1 MFLNTFLILFLCFN
15 MFLTLY
21 DAKNE
26 GGSSKRLIL
35 LMFGILGPVRDSD
48 PSNRGGGLQ
57 FEVPKFLKN
66 HDLTR
71 LVLR

>member
-1 MFLNTFLILFLCFN
+1 MFLNTFLILFLCFI

-35 LMFGILGPVRDSD
+35 LIFGVLGPVRDSD
-48 PSNRGGGLQ
+48 PSNRGGPT
-57 FEVPKFLKN
+57 V
-66 HDLTR
+66 
-71 LVLR
+71 